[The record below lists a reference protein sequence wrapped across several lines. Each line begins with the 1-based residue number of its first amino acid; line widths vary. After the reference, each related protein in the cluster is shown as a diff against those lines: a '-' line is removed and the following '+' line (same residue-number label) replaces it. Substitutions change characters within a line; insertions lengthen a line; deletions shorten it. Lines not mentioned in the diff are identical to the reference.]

1 MWYAFDLKIRLVLVV
16 SEVNDTMVCSET
28 VQHWQEN
35 HQFLV
40 YLENLKVLKVMRVSD
55 LLNAVVML
63 MGLDVDW
70 IDHVV
75 VLTLDTND

>member
-1 MWYAFDLKIRLVLVV
+1 
-16 SEVNDTMVCSET
+16 MVCSET

>member
-1 MWYAFDLKIRLVLVV
+1 LWYAFDLRIRLVLVV
-16 SEVNDTMVCSET
+16 SEVNDAMVCSET